1 MMWERQW
8 VGIVSWVKELMCIHD
23 YRPHTLPPTRLYLA
37 HLAPYLAE
45 TEIELQAELKQI
57 QAENENLALGLQGQ
71 RGDVERLVAGLETV
85 VRDLESANEVMD
97 GVVEGGE
104 LRKELSEMEEE
115 LRGLGR
121 EREMKL

>member
-1 MMWERQW
+1 MLTVW
-8 VGIVSWVKELMCIHD
+8 GGD
-23 YRPHTLPPTRLYLA
+23 RPHTLPPTRLYLA

-57 QAENENLALGLQGQ
+57 QAENENLAQGLRGQ
-71 RGDVERLVAGLETV
+71 KDEVERLVAGLETV
-85 VRDLESANEVMD
+85 VRDLEAANEVMD

-104 LRKELSEMEEE
+104 MRGELGEMESE
-115 LRGLGR
+115 LRGIGR